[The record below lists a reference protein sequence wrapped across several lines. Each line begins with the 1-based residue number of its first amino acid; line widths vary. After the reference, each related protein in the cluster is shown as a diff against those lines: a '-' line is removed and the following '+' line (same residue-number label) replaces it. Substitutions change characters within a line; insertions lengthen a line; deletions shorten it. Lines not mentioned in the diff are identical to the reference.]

1 MVDNYLKTFLKCI
14 YAVYRLHVF
23 GDLCSVWT
31 AYELYMNRKFDRNL
45 CKNLEHKNK
54 YRIFVAKWK

>member
-1 MVDNYLKTFLKCI
+1 MY
-14 YAVYRLHVF
+14 
-23 GDLCSVWT
+23 LCSVWT
-31 AYELYMNRKFDRNL
+31 AYELDMNRNFDRNL